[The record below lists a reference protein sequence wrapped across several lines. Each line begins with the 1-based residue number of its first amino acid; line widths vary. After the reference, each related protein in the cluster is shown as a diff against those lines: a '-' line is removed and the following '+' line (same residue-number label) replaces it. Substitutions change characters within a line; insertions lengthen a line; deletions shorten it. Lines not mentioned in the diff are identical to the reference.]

1 MKPARSRC
9 TGGRNA
15 SISTA
20 KMVGGQAWGSS
31 TVFPWAFLKGFAAS
45 SLQVLGDV
53 AGDGMRRAP
62 HPRIVAVPPTRQR
75 ARGSL
80 APHATRPA
88 PQPGIRLGRLL
99 ELDQQL
105 ERPLG
110 DRSVRIV
117 RFDA

>member
-45 SLQVLGDV
+45 SL
-53 AGDGMRRAP
+53 RRYWEMLLTM
-62 HPRIVAVPPTRQR
+62 VCAVNPFKKAQGRSEEHTSELQSPCN
-75 ARGSL
+75 L
-80 APHATRPA
+80 VC
-88 PQPGIRLGRLL
+88 RLL
-99 ELDQQL
+99 L
-105 ERPLG
+105 EKKKQK
-110 DRSVRIV
+110 SKI
-117 RFDA
+117 